1 MIQIASTP
9 LFQLTINA
17 YTSHVT
23 RLEVKIA
30 VGKSIAN
37 QTYLG
42 ELKARSKVS
51 ALQKERDDSLDML
64 KVLKNELQKNESDD

>member
-9 LFQLTINA
+9 LLQLTINA
-17 YTSHVT
+17 FTSHVT

-42 ELKARSKVS
+42 ELKARDKVT
-51 ALQKERDDSLDML
+51 ALQKEHDHSLDML
-64 KVLKNELQKNESDD
+64 KVLENELQKNECDG